1 MADEQKVIQM
11 TPEEV
16 KAMTE
21 KLGKEAG
28 EKINSLFDEAK
39 KGNEKALNEVK
50 SMINEI
56 KQIDSKGIVEYV
68 KAVQEQAN
76 QHEKAIAELKNAP
89 QRQAVDFKT
98 ALYEDLK
105 NVDFKKAFESR
116 RLEVKAVADMSITD
130 NLGAG
135 VIQPLYLAG
144 ITGQLK
150 RRVALYE
157 LLNKVPWASDT
168 VYYVENSGGEGTIAA
183 RKEAAA
189 SLDSGYDTYAKFAQ
203 KDYDFVKRT
212 LRLSK
217 IPAYAKVTREMMENA
232 ANVVS
237 FIQNELLRDVL
248 IKLETDIISGNGTSP
263 NMKGLQHSDQ
273 YTAAAIP
280 GDFTLPSNITPNEM
294 HVLRAIIT
302 QAENGYVTPNAILMN
317 PTDIMKLDLAVDKN
331 GQFLIA
337 PFANRENTS
346 VKGVSII
353 PVAGITAGKF
363 HVIDSSRINLYV
375 QRGLNLNIWDQVGSD
390 PLYDLMTMTASV
402 KSGVLVKNN
411 EKIANIYGDFS
422 TLITA
427 MTASAS

>member
-1 MADEQKVIQM
+1 MEEKVIQM

-16 KAMTE
+16 KQMTE

-28 EKINSLFDEAK
+28 EKINSLFDEVK
-39 KGNEKALNEVK
+39 KGNDKSLTEVK
-50 SMINEI
+50 KMLEEI
-56 KQIDSKGIVEYV
+56 KTIDSKGIVEYV

-76 QHEKAIAELKNAP
+76 QHEAMIKEMKSQP
-89 QRQAVDFKT
+89 QRKAVDFKT
-98 ALYEDLK
+98 ALAEDLK
-105 NVDFKKAFESR
+105 DVDFKKAFDNR
-116 RLEVKAVADMSITD
+116 RLELKAVGDMSITD
-130 NLGAG
+130 NLGSG
-135 VIQPLYLAG
+135 VIEPLYLAG

-157 LLNKVPWASDT
+157 ILNKVPWASDT
-168 VYYVENSGGEGTIAA
+168 VNYVENSGGEGTIAA

-189 SLDSGYDTYAKFAQ
+189 SLAGGLDAAAKFPQ
-203 KDYDFVKRT
+203 VDYDFVKRT
-212 LRLSK
+212 LTLSK

-232 ANVVS
+232 QNVVS

-248 IKLETDIISGNGTSP
+248 IKLETDIISGNGTAP
-263 NMKGLQHSDQ
+263 NMKGLQHADH

-280 GDFTLPSNITPNEM
+280 GDYTLPSGITPNEI

-302 QAENGYVTPNAILMN
+302 QAENGYVQPNAILMN
-317 PTDIMKLDLAVDKN
+317 PTDIMKLDLGVDKN

-337 PFANRENTS
+337 PFANRDNTS
-346 VKGVSII
+346 VKGVTIV
-353 PVAGITAGKF
+353 PVAGISAGYF

-375 QRGLNLNIWDQVGSD
+375 QRGLNLNLWDQVGSD

-402 KSGVLVKNN
+402 KAAPLVKNN
-411 EKIANIYGDFS
+411 EKIANIYGQFS

-427 MTASAS
+427 LTAGS